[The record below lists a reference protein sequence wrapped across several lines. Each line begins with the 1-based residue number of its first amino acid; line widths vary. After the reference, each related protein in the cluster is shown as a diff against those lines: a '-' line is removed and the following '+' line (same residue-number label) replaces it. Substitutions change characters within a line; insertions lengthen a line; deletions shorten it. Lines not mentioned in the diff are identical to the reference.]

1 MLEEM
6 VELEYHA
13 DFAAKT
19 MKSGRRVTATA
30 IQRQFFDVNGSR
42 LKNFKSR
49 DNPKHRGLAGSGW
62 THQCDQFAASYLKR
76 DSSQDLPRAT
86 DKAHLAQTKHRVHAV
101 GAFHRFSSRRAK
113 AASGSDMAR

>member
-6 VELEYHA
+6 VELKYHA
-13 DFAAKT
+13 DFAAQA
-19 MKSGRRVTATA
+19 MKNGRRVAATA
-30 IQRQFFDVNGSR
+30 VQRQFFEVNGSR
-42 LKNFKSR
+42 LKTFKAR
-49 DNPKHRGLAGSGW
+49 DNPQHCGLARSGW
-62 THQCDQFAASYLKR
+62 AHQCHQFAAPYVKR
-76 DSSQDLPRAT
+76 DASQDLPRAT